1 LEFIDNPWFYA
12 AAIPAI
18 ILTGVSKSGFA
29 GAFSGLA
36 VPLLSLSIAP
46 VQAAGV
52 MLPILVLTDFVG
64 LAQFWRR
71 ANFGVLATM
80 LAGGLLGTAIGWATF
95 RALDDNVVRVL
106 VGLIA
111 VTFPLSRWLLPVSP
125 RPAAPGA
132 ARGSFWTTISGYTS
146 FIAHAGGP
154 PVMVYLMPLRMDRA
168 VFAATSAVF
177 FAFLNLLKLPPYA
190 MLGQLSLV
198 NLGTALV
205 LAPLV
210 PAGVKLG
217 MWLQGKFTNEQF
229 YRLGQACIFLTGIKL
244 LDDGFSNLGVL

>member
-18 ILTGVSKSGFA
+18 ILTGVSKGGFA

-46 VQAAGV
+46 LQAA
-52 MLPILVLTDFVG
+52 
-64 LAQFWRR
+64 
-71 ANFGVLATM
+71 
-80 LAGGLLGTAIGWATF
+80 
-95 RALDDNVVRVL
+95 
-106 VGLIA
+106 
-111 VTFPLSRWLLPVSP
+111 
-125 RPAAPGA
+125 GA

-146 FIAHAGGP
+146 FIAHAGDP

-217 MWLQGKFTNEQF
+217 MWLQGKFTNAQF
-229 YRLGQACIFLTGIKL
+229 YRLAQACIFLTGIKL
-244 LDDGFSNLGVL
+244 LHDGFSNLGVL